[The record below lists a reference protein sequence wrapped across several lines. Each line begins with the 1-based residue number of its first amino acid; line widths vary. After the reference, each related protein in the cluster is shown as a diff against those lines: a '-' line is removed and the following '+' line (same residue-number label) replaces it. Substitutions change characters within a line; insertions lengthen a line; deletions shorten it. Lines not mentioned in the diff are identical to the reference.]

1 MAKDTVQF
9 LSVSVLQ
16 PNPFQPRN
24 KIKEEEVSE
33 LASSI
38 KRFGIL
44 EPLVIAQT
52 PAGYQIIAGE
62 RRWRA
67 AQLAGLQEVP
77 VLIKKTTPKG
87 MLEMALIE
95 NVQRVDLNPL
105 ERGQAFMQLQRDF
118 SLSISDIAERIDK
131 SVPFVS
137 NTMKL
142 LTLPDAI
149 KDGLLGGQ
157 ISEGHARAIAGIED
171 KKAMVE
177 LYKRILKEN
186 ASVRRA
192 EELTRLYKAQVAG
205 VLEAVVTGSKYPT
218 KVTQVDDSQVKEWE
232 ERIKKLVAAKAKLK
246 LVRSRNSTRITIT
259 LQGRPEETQKDLETL
274 MAMTKSAKM

>member
-9 LSVSVLQ
+9 LNVSVLQ

-24 KIKEEEVSE
+24 KIKEEEIAE
-33 LASSI
+33 LIGSI
-38 KRFGIL
+38 KRYGIL

-67 AQLAGLQEVP
+67 AQAAGLTEVP

-95 NVQRVDLNPL
+95 NVQRVDLNPI
-105 ERGQAFMQLQRDF
+105 ERGQAFVQLQRDF
-118 SLSISDIAERIDK
+118 NMTASDIAERIDK
-131 SVPFVS
+131 SLPFIS

-149 KDGLLGGQ
+149 KDGLVGGQ
-157 ISEGHARAIAGIED
+157 ITEGHARAIAGIED
-171 KKAMVE
+171 KKAMIQ
-177 LYKRILKEN
+177 LYKQILKEN

-192 EELTRLYKAQVAG
+192 EELTRLYKAQVFG
-205 VLEAVVTGSKYPT
+205 TNETTETNKERGI
-218 KVTQVDDSQVKEWE
+218 KVTQVDDEKVREWE
-232 ERIKKLVAAKAKLK
+232 EKIRTMVAAKAKLK
-246 LVRSRNSTRITIT
+246 LIRSRNSTRITIT
-259 LQGRPEETQKDLETL
+259 LQGSPEKTEKDLEAL
-274 MAMTKSAKM
+274 MNFTKRS